1 MGGTPGVCI
10 SARGTAGGDPHPQTW
25 DRHPQAGIMKVSS
38 GQDSG
43 AFEDVVLLTASLFL
57 SINQG
62 QSLGPGAASL

>member
-1 MGGTPGVCI
+1 
-10 SARGTAGGDPHPQTW
+10 
-25 DRHPQAGIMKVSS
+25 MKVSS